1 MLEVGIVLT
10 ILTALVTV
18 FYFVTRKKSKH
29 SIALHSETQHQDT
42 HGHMTHEGIER
53 IDLMSDWQDK
63 VSVGLGD
70 VFLIE
75 KETDDRVVSEVWL
88 STIQFARIVDFYL
101 ETFRELNPYDL
112 IYRYHNKHYIGSD
125 EEWAE
130 HVEERI
136 ERTVEFLSQLEN
148 IDQEFSDLQDVKKEY
163 EVVKNFIRRLLAR
176 GNQLYFK
183 ADSY

>member
-1 MLEVGIVLT
+1 MLEVGAILI

-29 SIALHSETQHQDT
+29 SMALHSETQHQDT
-42 HGHMTHEGIER
+42 RGHVSHEDVER

-63 VSVGLGD
+63 VSVGLGE

-75 KETDDRVVSEVWL
+75 KGTDDKVVSEVCL

-101 ETFRELNPYDL
+101 VTFRKLNPDDL
-112 IYRYHNKHYIGSD
+112 IYRYHNKHYIDSD

-136 ERTVEFLSQLEN
+136 ERIVEFLSQLEG
-148 IDQEFSDLQDVKKEY
+148 IDQEFSDLQDVKKEH